1 MNRTLL
7 TQALIKFLAG
17 ILLIGL
23 LVFLPAG
30 SFAYWQGWLL
40 MGVLFV
46 PMFFAGIVMLA
57 KNPDLLRKRL
67 NAKEKQA
74 EQKTVVALSGLMF
87 IAAFVL
93 AGLNFRYGWM
103 PMPPA
108 LTWIAAAIFLAG
120 YVMYA
125 EVMRENAYLSRTI
138 EVQENQK
145 VVDTGLYGIVRHPM
159 YSATLLLFLSMPL
172 ILGSIPSFI
181 ITLTYIPI
189 IQKRMTSEEKILAE
203 GLEGYKEYMQK
214 VRYRI
219 IPLIW

>member
-1 MNRTLL
+1 MKKLIIDGLVKL
-7 TQALIKFLAG
+7 TAG
-17 ILLIGL
+17 ILLTGTLTFI
-23 LVFLPAG
+23 PAG
-30 SFAYWQGWLL
+30 TLHFWQGWVLL
-40 MGVLFV
+40 GTLFI
-46 PMFFAGIVMLA
+46 PMFIAGLVMIA
-57 KNPDLLRKRL
+57 KSPDLLRKRL
-67 NAKEKQA
+67 NAKEKQT

-103 PMPPA
+103 PMPPV

-189 IQKRMTSEEKILAE
+189 IHKRMTNEEKILAE

-214 VRYRI
+214 VKYRI
-219 IPLIW
+219 IPFIW

>member
-1 MNRTLL
+1 MNK
-7 TQALIKFLAG
+7 LIIDGLVKLFSG
-17 ILLIGL
+17 ILLTGALTFI
-23 LVFLPAG
+23 PAG
-30 SFAYWQGWLL
+30 TLHFWQGWVLL
-40 MGVLFV
+40 GTLFI
-46 PMFFAGIVMLA
+46 PMFIAGLVMIA
-57 KNPDLLRKRL
+57 KSPDLLRKRL

-74 EQKTVVALSGLMF
+74 EQKTVIALSGLMF
-87 IAAFVL
+87 IAAFIL
-93 AGLNFRYGWM
+93 AGLNFRLGWM

-145 VVDTGLYGIVRHPM
+145 VVDTGLYGILRHPM
-159 YSATLLLFLSMPL
+159 YSATLLMFLSMPL

-181 ITLTYIPI
+181 ITLSYIPI
-189 IQKRMTSEEKILAE
+189 IQKRMTSEERLLAE
-203 GLEGYKEYMQK
+203 NLKGYKEYMQK

>member
-1 MNRTLL
+1 MKKLIIDGLVKL
-7 TQALIKFLAG
+7 TAG
-17 ILLIGL
+17 ILLTGALTFI
-23 LVFLPAG
+23 PAG
-30 SFAYWQGWLL
+30 TLHFWQGWVLL
-40 MGVLFV
+40 GTLFI
-46 PMFFAGIVMLA
+46 PMFIAGLVMIA
-57 KNPDLLRKRL
+57 KSPDLLRKRL
-67 NAKEKQA
+67 NAKEKQT

-103 PMPPA
+103 PMPPT

-214 VRYRI
+214 VKYRI
-219 IPLIW
+219 IPFIY

>member
-1 MNRTLL
+1 MNK
-7 TQALIKFLAG
+7 LIIDGLVKLFSG
-17 ILLIGL
+17 ILLTGALTFI
-23 LVFLPAG
+23 PAG
-30 SFAYWQGWLL
+30 TLHFWQGWVLL
-40 MGVLFV
+40 GTLFI
-46 PMFFAGIVMLA
+46 PMFIAGLVMIA
-57 KNPDLLRKRL
+57 KSPDLLRKRL

-74 EQKTVVALSGLMF
+74 EQKTVIALSGLMF
-87 IAAFVL
+87 IAAFIL
-93 AGLNFRYGWM
+93 AGLNFRLGWM

-145 VVDTGLYGIVRHPM
+145 VVDTGLYGILRHPM
-159 YSATLLLFLSMPL
+159 YSATLLMFLSMPL

-189 IQKRMTSEEKILAE
+189 IQKRMTNEEKILAE

-214 VRYRI
+214 VKYRI
-219 IPLIW
+219 IPFIY

>member
-1 MNRTLL
+1 MKK
-7 TQALIKFLAG
+7 LIIDGLVKLFSG
-17 ILLIGL
+17 ILLTGALTFI
-23 LVFLPAG
+23 PAG
-30 SFAYWQGWLL
+30 TLHFWQGWVLL
-40 MGVLFV
+40 GTLFI
-46 PMFFAGIVMLA
+46 PMFIAGLVMIA

-103 PMPPA
+103 TMPPA
-108 LTWIAAAIFLAG
+108 LTWIAAVIFLAG

-189 IQKRMTSEEKILAE
+189 IHKRMTSEERLLAE
-203 GLEGYKEYMQK
+203 NLKGYKEYMQK
-214 VRYRI
+214 VKYRI
-219 IPLIW
+219 IPFIW

>member
-1 MNRTLL
+1 MKKLIIDGLVKLITGMLL
-7 TQALIKFLAG
+7 TGALTFI
-17 ILLIGL
+17 
-23 LVFLPAG
+23 PAG
-30 SFAYWQGWLL
+30 TLHFWKGWVLL
-40 MGVLFV
+40 GTLFI
-46 PMFFAGIVMLA
+46 PMFIAGLVMIA
-57 KNPDLLRKRL
+57 KSPDLLRKRL

-103 PMPPA
+103 PMPAA
-108 LTWIAAAIFLAG
+108 LTWIAAATFLAG

-145 VVDTGLYGIVRHPM
+145 VVDTGLYGVVRHPM

-189 IQKRMTSEEKILAE
+189 IHKRMTNEEKILAE

-214 VRYRI
+214 VKYRI
-219 IPLIW
+219 IPFIW